1 MKGILSTE
9 QKSKMGPWIAFL
21 RIFLGAFWLYE
32 VTLGNNWK
40 TGSFTSGPNPEW
52 FGAEAGNAILTEGQ
66 ASMDAGGWAWFAW
79 LLESVMYPNAA
90 LWGYFA
96 VAVQFILAFA
106 FIFGVLSR
114 PVALLGLGM
123 DFFIYNLGN
132 SRIPPFFTLG
142 HIFILATGA
151 GMYYGVDG
159 WIMEKYKNAKS
170 GGAKLLKMI
179 ISFNFVTPS
188 MLRFLASAAAVLAVY
203 YLLAIANLPTAKMR
217 MVGMDVAV
225 ILGLVSYG
233 LFVFKDKMNPAIL
246 ATSLIRIWLGYR
258 LLHEIVVRYVPAL
271 NGLPGK
277 WGQSAELGKVFKT
290 IGEKHWDLFGGIVNT
305 VFTPAA
311 GFWSITF
318 AVVQTVVAIMLLLGI
333 RTRLASKIG
342 LIFLSLLIV
351 IGFTRYSP
359 FVFGYMF
366 LVLTL
371 DGGRMFSFDAVNN
384 VESKIGINLSKTVT
398 FVLIAISLVAVIA
411 ANIAGIKP
419 NGYQSSMGPVMAAMV
434 AMLTALVGLTGL
446 FHNGILFST
455 KSDYDQNAKTTI
467 SQ

>member
-1 MKGILSTE
+1 MKGILATE
-9 QKSKMGPWIAFL
+9 QGSKMAPWIAFL

-32 VTLGNNWK
+32 VTMGNNWK
-40 TGSFTSGPNPEW
+40 TGSFTSGPNPDW
-52 FGAEAGNAILTEGQ
+52 FGPGAGSAILHEGQ
-66 ASMDAGGWAWFAW
+66 AGMDAGGWAWFGW
-79 LLESVMYPNAA
+79 VLENIMYPNAA

-106 FIFGVLSR
+106 FIFGVMSR
-114 PVALLGLGM
+114 PAAVLGLGM

-142 HIFILATGA
+142 HLFILATSA
-151 GMYYGVDG
+151 GMYYGVDA
-159 WIMEKYKNAKS
+159 WLVEKLKNAKS
-170 GGAKLLKMI
+170 GGARLLKSI
-179 ISFNFVTPS
+179 ITFDFVTPA
-188 MLRFLASAAAVLAVY
+188 MLRFLASAAAVFAVY
-203 YLLAIANLPTAKMR
+203 YLLAIANLPSSKMR

-233 LFVFKDKMNPAIL
+233 LFVYKDKMNPVIL
-246 ATSLIRIWLGYR
+246 STSLIRIWLGYR

-277 WGQSAELGKVFKT
+277 WGQSAELGKVFAS
-290 IGEKHWDLFGGIVNT
+290 IGEKHWDVFGGIVNT

-311 GFWSITF
+311 GFWSIVF
-318 AVVQTVVAIMLLLGI
+318 ALVQTTVAIMLLLGI

-398 FVLIAISLVAVIA
+398 YILIGISLVAVIV
-411 ANIAGIKP
+411 ANIDGIKP

-434 AMLTALVGLTGL
+434 AMLTALIGLTGL
-446 FHNGILFST
+446 FQNGILFSDKIT
-455 KSDYDQNAKTTI
+455 KQ
-467 SQ
+467 